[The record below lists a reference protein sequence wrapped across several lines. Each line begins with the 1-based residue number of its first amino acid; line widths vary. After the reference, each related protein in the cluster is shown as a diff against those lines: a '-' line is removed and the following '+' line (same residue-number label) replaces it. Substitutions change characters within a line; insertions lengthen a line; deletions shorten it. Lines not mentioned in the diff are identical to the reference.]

1 MVARLVH
8 SRIRRRDLAPPAEF
22 GGDPVV
28 WAAWL
33 YYEERL
39 TQEEIADRLGVS
51 RATVVNLLQE
61 ARERGIVTIA
71 VSSSHLQTVRVAREI
86 AARFKLS
93 QCVVV
98 PDDGGRSPD
107 YERIGRA
114 GARFLLEVLAPGDVL
129 GVSWGRTVLAL
140 GEALTQA
147 ELPHVSVVQIAGSA
161 IGTEDFTPEFCTSI
175 IANRIGARC
184 VNLHAPGI
192 VSRPEIKDLFMQ
204 EPSLVAQFDLLR
216 SCTKILFGV
225 TGIGSGSTVFR
236 SGYLSAAAVEPYVEQ
251 GAVGVVSGRFI
262 DGEGRPVLGELDER
276 IIGLTLDE
284 IIRIPERICVAGGA
298 DKVDAIRAML
308 VGGYSTVLVTDEITA
323 QALMA
328 LD

>member
-1 MVARLVH
+1 M
-8 SRIRRRDLAPPAEF
+8 
-22 GGDPVV
+22 V

-51 RATVVNLLQE
+51 RATVVNFLQE
-61 ARERGIVTIA
+61 ARERGVVTIA
-71 VSSSHLQTVRVAREI
+71 VSSEHLQSVRVAREI
-86 AARFKLS
+86 ARRFGLAK
-93 QCVVV
+93 CVVV
-98 PDDGGRSPD
+98 PDDGGRSAD

-114 GARFLLEVLAPGDVL
+114 GARYLLEVLGPGDVL
-129 GVSWGRTVLAL
+129 GVSWGRTVLSLGAAL
-140 GEALTQA
+140 AQA
-147 ELPHVSVVQIAGSA
+147 SLPHVSVVQIAGSA

-192 VSRPEIKDLFMQ
+192 VSRPEIKALFMQ

-225 TGIGSGSTVFR
+225 TGTGTGSTAIR
-236 SGYLSAAAVEPYVEQ
+236 SGYLSEETARPYLER
-251 GAVGVVSGRFI
+251 GAVGVISGRFI
-262 DGEGRPVLGELDER
+262 DMQGRPVLGELDER

-284 IIRIPERICVAGGA
+284 IIRIPERICVAGGR
-298 DKVDAIRAML
+298 DKVDAILGML
-308 VGGYSTVLVTDEITA
+308 AGGYATVLVTDEVTA
-323 QALMA
+323 LALLA
-328 LD
+328 QDTD